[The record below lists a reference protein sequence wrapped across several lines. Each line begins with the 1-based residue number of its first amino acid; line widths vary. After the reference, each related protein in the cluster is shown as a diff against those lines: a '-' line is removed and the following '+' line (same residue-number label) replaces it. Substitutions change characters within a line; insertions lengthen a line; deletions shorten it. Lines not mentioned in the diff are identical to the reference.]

1 MLTQPQVQRYAVE
14 SGLRDIMIAEKEVV
28 LTFLLE
34 LLAERGILNRLAF
47 KGGTCLRKMFVGSQ
61 GRFSTDLDFTGTQ
74 EHDHEEIILEMMHAF
89 EQPFHGIQFATP
101 DDSYYETQN
110 GLSWG
115 VNPTY
120 CHDWNASGVS
130 EIKLQISRRE
140 TPTLPVEK
148 RAQIFQ
154 SYFKLLPFAPAE
166 ITCLALPEILAEK
179 IRACYQRNKA
189 RDIYDLGMFA
199 RRPFDQA
206 LVRRLVVIKLWQAR
220 DTFDP
225 ARLIQKFQDGREFDW
240 NDLRQLLH
248 RTVDLDRDRICGDC
262 VAGFRFLVNLTDE
275 ERKLAGDKYQ
285 REQATAGKLRAQA
298 SAG

>member
-1 MLTQPQVQRYAVE
+1 MH
-14 SGLRDIMIAEKEVV
+14 S
-28 LTFLLE
+28 
-34 LLAERGILNRLAF
+34 
-47 KGGTCLRKMFVGSQ
+47 SS
-61 GRFSTDLDFTGTQ
+61 RFTAS
-74 EHDHEEIILEMMHAF
+74 
-89 EQPFHGIQFATP
+89 
-101 DDSYYETQN
+101 SYYETQN